1 MEDKCNKE
9 NLERKMKE
17 LQIGDFAQ
25 FIDVL
30 EVIEKYE
37 NIEDV
42 KLDIKFRK
50 KYLKESIEL
59 MEKSLL
65 ENENKYNLKKM

>member
-1 MEDKCNKE
+1 MEDKCNKK

-30 EVIEKYE
+30 EVIEKYK

-65 ENENKYNLKKM
+65 ENENK

>member
-1 MEDKCNKE
+1 MNKE

-65 ENENKYNLKKM
+65 ENENK

>member
-1 MEDKCNKE
+1 MEDKCNKK

-65 ENENKYNLKKM
+65 ENENK

>member
-1 MEDKCNKE
+1 
-9 NLERKMKE
+9 MKE

-65 ENENKYNLKKM
+65 ENENK

>member
-65 ENENKYNLKKM
+65 ENENK

>member
-17 LQIGDFAQ
+17 LQIGDLAQ

-65 ENENKYNLKKM
+65 ENENK